1 MDSEKKQTPP
11 SWAEIVRESR
21 SESPPAIDVRAYV
34 RSQLEVE
41 LRSPIGSLGAQE
53 MGLLDGILE
62 LFAKPVSKISLVA
75 GLGAAALLA
84 VVSSVNVEV
93 SELTGNEIEVVENFE
108 EAMVGEDWSQYL

>member
-1 MDSEKKQTPP
+1 MDSEKKRTPH
-11 SWAEIVRESR
+11 SWAEIVSESR

-41 LRSPIGSLGAQE
+41 LRSPVGSLKVE
-53 MGLLDGILE
+53 KMGLLDGVLE
-62 LFAKPVSKISLVA
+62 LFAEPVSRISLGA

-84 VVSSVNVEV
+84 IVSSFNVEV
-93 SELTGNEIEVVENFE
+93 RDLTGDEMEVVENFE

>member
-1 MDSEKKQTPP
+1 MDSEKKQTPR

-21 SESPPAIDVRAYV
+21 SESPPAIDVRACV
-34 RSQLEVE
+34 RFQLEVE
-41 LRSPIGSLGAQE
+41 LRSPFRPLGVEE

-62 LFAKPVSKISLVA
+62 LFAKPVSRISLGA

-84 VVSSVNVEV
+84 IVSSFNVEI
-93 SELTGNEIEVVENFE
+93 SDLTGNEMEVVENFE

>member
-1 MDSEKKQTPP
+1 MDSEKKQTPR
-11 SWAEIVRESR
+11 SWAEIVSESR

-34 RSQLEVE
+34 RSQLEAE
-41 LRSPIGSLGAQE
+41 LRSPARPLGVGE

-62 LFAKPVSKISLVA
+62 LFAKPVSRISLGA

-84 VVSSVNVEV
+84 IVSSFNVEI
-93 SELTGNEIEVVENFE
+93 SDLTGNEMEVVENFE